1 MIDGDIETGIYT
13 DCMPG
18 RYLSGK
24 YVGGMI
30 IHLWHVP
37 TTGFTKKNGKIPD
50 GPPIGKG
57 FDGLERFLKRETHE
71 RR

>member
-1 MIDGDIETGIYT
+1 VIDGDIETGIY
-13 DCMPG
+13 
-18 RYLSGK
+18 
-24 YVGGMI
+24 
-30 IHLWHVP
+30 